1 MMFASVFAS
10 LGTRIM
16 FVVLAAL
23 LGLGGLFIGF
33 VKVIQKD
40 VLAQLMEHLETG
52 QYKKRE
58 KTLAYMTKILEQGI
72 HEYYKNFDNATARK
86 MALDYFK
93 RINDDKGMIYMV
105 VVDKNGV
112 VLFDPVNPKTVGQSG
127 LDAQSV
133 DGVYYVRGY
142 LEAAKKGGGYT
153 YYKMPKYDG
162 GVPEKKF
169 AYSHYDEVSQMVIA
183 TTSYYTDYTD
193 INTENQAIKEGVNKV
208 FNENTTKLFLWILT
222 ATIALVV
229 LTLIYAKLRIVK
241 RIDEL
246 VLKINA
252 FSHGDKDL
260 RAKIDVGD
268 RNDEISQVGRG
279 INLFV
284 ENARLIMEE
293 IKGISTS
300 NKTSMDKL
308 VQIAQETQKSMK
320 DSSTTLNSVK
330 NKATDVASMMNI
342 SIEQSQGLRK
352 RLIETQGLVKE
363 SKDAIGDLFSQ
374 IIESAHTEEE
384 LSSKVEQLSRNAD
397 DVKSILDIINDIADQ
412 TNLLALNAA
421 IEAARAGEHGRGFAV
436 VADEVRNLAGRTQKS
451 LAEINSTIMVIVQ
464 EINAVSSQMNLNSQ
478 KMERLSDMSKS
489 VQETYEK
496 MSSNLSS
503 VVLDSNQSMDDYAK
517 SGRQIEAMV
526 SDFAEV
532 EKVASKTL
540 ADSSDILNIAT
551 HVSGTTM
558 NLDKQVNLFK
568 T

>member
-1 MMFASVFAS
+1 MMFSSMFAS

-16 FVVLAAL
+16 LVVLAAL

-33 VKVIQKD
+33 VKVMQKD

-183 TTSYYTDYTD
+183 ATSYYTD
-193 INTENQAIKEGVNKV
+193 INTENKAIKEGVNKV

-320 DSSTTLNSVK
+320 NSSTTLNSVK
-330 NKATDVASMMNI
+330 NKATDVASMMNT

-374 IIESAHTEEE
+374 ITESAHTEEE

-464 EINAVSSQMNLNSQ
+464 EINDVSSQMNLNSQ

-517 SGRQIEAMV
+517 SGHQIEAMV

>member
-1 MMFASVFAS
+1 MMFSSMFAS

-16 FVVLAAL
+16 LVVLAAL

-33 VKVIQKD
+33 VKVMQKD

-183 TTSYYTDYTD
+183 ATSYYTD
-193 INTENQAIKEGVNKV
+193 INTENKAIKEGVNKV

-222 ATIALVV
+222 TTIALVV

-260 RAKIDVGD
+260 RIKIDVGD

-279 INLFV
+279 VNLFV

-320 DSSTTLNSVK
+320 NSSTTLSSVK
-330 NKATDVASMMNI
+330 NKATDIASMMNV

-374 IIESAHTEEE
+374 ITESAHTEEE

-464 EINAVSSQMNLNSQ
+464 EINDVSSQMNLNSQ

-517 SGRQIEAMV
+517 SGHQIEAMV

>member
-1 MMFASVFAS
+1 MVFSSVFSS
-10 LGTRIM
+10 LGARII
-16 FVVLAAL
+16 FIVLAAL

-33 VKVIQKD
+33 VKVMQKD
-40 VLAQLMEHLETG
+40 VLTQLMEHLETG

-58 KTLAYMTKILEQGI
+58 KTLAYMTEIIEQGI
-72 HEYYKNFDNATARK
+72 HEYYKSFDNATARK
-86 MALDYFK
+86 MVLDYFK

-183 TTSYYTDYTD
+183 TTSYYTD
-193 INTENQAIKEGVNKV
+193 INTENKAIKEGVNKV

-252 FSHGDKDL
+252 FSRGDKDL

-268 RNDEISQVGRG
+268 RNDEISQVGCG
-279 INLFV
+279 VNLFV

-293 IKGISTS
+293 IKGISTL
-300 NKTSMDKL
+300 NKTSMGKL

-320 DSSTTLNSVK
+320 NSSTTLNSVK
-330 NKATDVASMMNI
+330 NKATDIAGMMNI

-374 IIESAHTEEE
+374 ITESAHTEEE

-464 EINAVSSQMNLNSQ
+464 EINDVSSQMNLNSQ
-478 KMERLSDMSKS
+478 KIEYLSDMSKS

-503 VVLDSNQSMDDYAK
+503 VVLDSNQSMGNYAK
-517 SGRQIEAMV
+517 SGHQIEAMV

-532 EKVASKTL
+532 EKMASKTL
-540 ADSSDILNIAT
+540 ADSSDVLNIAT
-551 HVSGTTM
+551 HVSETTM

>member
-33 VKVIQKD
+33 VKVMQKD
-40 VLAQLMEHLETG
+40 VLVQLMEHLETG

-58 KTLAYMTKILEQGI
+58 KTLAYMTKIIEQGI
-72 HEYYKNFDNATARK
+72 HEYYKSFDNATARK

-183 TTSYYTDYTD
+183 ATSYYTD
-193 INTENQAIKEGVNKV
+193 INTENKAIKEGVNKV

-246 VLKINA
+246 VLKIDS

-260 RAKIDVGD
+260 RTKIDVGD

-279 INLFV
+279 VNLFV

-384 LSSKVEQLSRNAD
+384 LSSQVEQLSRNAD

-503 VVLDSNQSMDDYAK
+503 VVSDSNQSMDDYAK

-526 SDFAEV
+526 SDFVGV

>member
-1 MMFASVFAS
+1 MMFSSMFAS
-10 LGTRIM
+10 LKTRIM
-16 FVVLAAL
+16 LVVLAAL

-33 VKVIQKD
+33 VKVMQKD

-58 KTLAYMTKILEQGI
+58 KTLAYMTKIIEQGI
-72 HEYYKNFDNATARK
+72 HEYYKDFDNATARK
-86 MALDYFK
+86 MVLDYFK

-183 TTSYYTDYTD
+183 MTSYYTD
-193 INTENQAIKEGVNKV
+193 INTENKAIKEGVNKV
-208 FNENTTKLFLWILT
+208 FDENTTKLFLWILT

-279 INLFV
+279 VNLFV

-330 NKATDVASMMNI
+330 NKATDVASMMNA

-374 IIESAHTEEE
+374 ITESAHTEEE

-517 SGRQIEAMV
+517 SGHQIEAMV
-526 SDFAEV
+526 SDFVEV

-540 ADSSDILNIAT
+540 ANSSDILNIAT

>member
-16 FVVLAAL
+16 FVLLAAL

-33 VKVIQKD
+33 VKVMQKD

-183 TTSYYTDYTD
+183 ATSYYTD
-193 INTENQAIKEGVNKV
+193 INTENKAIKEGVNKV

-229 LTLIYAKLRIVK
+229 LALIYAKLRIVK

-260 RAKIDVGD
+260 RIRIDVGD

-330 NKATDVASMMNI
+330 NKATDVASMMNA

-374 IIESAHTEEE
+374 ITESAHTEEE

-464 EINAVSSQMNLNSQ
+464 EINDVSSQMNLNSQ

-517 SGRQIEAMV
+517 SGHQIEAMV
-526 SDFAEV
+526 SDFVEV

>member
-1 MMFASVFAS
+1 MFASVFAS

-33 VKVIQKD
+33 VKVMQKD

-72 HEYYKNFDNATARK
+72 HEYYKSFDNATARK

-169 AYSHYDEVSQMVIA
+169 AYSHYDEVSQMVIVA
-183 TTSYYTDYTD
+183 TSYYTD
-193 INTENQAIKEGVNKV
+193 INTENKAIKEGVNKV

-246 VLKINA
+246 VLKVNA

-260 RAKIDVGD
+260 RTKIDVGD

-279 INLFV
+279 VNLFV

-330 NKATDVASMMNI
+330 NKATDVASMMNA

-374 IIESAHTEEE
+374 ITESAHTEEE

-503 VVLDSNQSMDDYAK
+503 VVRDSNQSMDDYAK
-517 SGRQIEAMV
+517 SGHQIEAMV
-526 SDFAEV
+526 SDFVEV

-540 ADSSDILNIAT
+540 ANSSDILNIAT

>member
-1 MMFASVFAS
+1 MMFSSMFAS

-16 FVVLAAL
+16 LVVLASL

-33 VKVIQKD
+33 VKIMQKD

-183 TTSYYTDYTD
+183 ATSYYTD
-193 INTENQAIKEGVNKV
+193 INTENKAIKEGVNKV
-208 FNENTTKLFLWILT
+208 FDENTAKLFLWILT

-268 RNDEISQVGRG
+268 RNDEISQVGHG
-279 INLFV
+279 VNLFV

-293 IKGISTS
+293 IKGISTL

-308 VQIAQETQKSMK
+308 VQITQETQKSMK
-320 DSSTTLNSVK
+320 NSSTTLNSVK
-330 NKATDVASMMNI
+330 NKATDIASMMNI

-352 RLIETQGLVKE
+352 RLIETQGFVKE

-374 IIESAHTEEE
+374 ITESAHTEEE

-464 EINAVSSQMNLNSQ
+464 EINDVSSQMNLNSQ

-517 SGRQIEAMV
+517 SGHQIEAMV

-532 EKVASKTL
+532 EKMASKTL

-551 HVSGTTM
+551 HVSETTM

>member
-33 VKVIQKD
+33 VKVMQKD

-58 KTLAYMTKILEQGI
+58 KTLAYMTKLLEQGI
-72 HEYYKNFDNATARK
+72 HEYYKSFDNATARK

-127 LDAQSV
+127 LGLQSV

-183 TTSYYTDYTD
+183 ATSYYTD
-193 INTENQAIKEGVNKV
+193 INTENKAIKEGVNKV

-260 RAKIDVGD
+260 RTKIDVGD

-279 INLFV
+279 VNLFV
-284 ENARLIMEE
+284 ENARLIIEE

-308 VQIAQETQKSMK
+308 VQIVQETQKSMK

-330 NKATDVASMMNI
+330 NKATDVASMMNA

-384 LSSKVEQLSRNAD
+384 LSSQVEQLSRNAD

-421 IEAARAGEHGRGFAV
+421 IEAARAGGRGFAV

-503 VVLDSNQSMDDYAK
+503 VVSDSNQSMDDYAK

-526 SDFAEV
+526 SDFVGV

-558 NLDKQVNLFK
+558 SLDKQVNLFK

>member
-1 MMFASVFAS
+1 MMFSSMFAS

-16 FVVLAAL
+16 LVVLAAL

-33 VKVIQKD
+33 VKVMQKD
-40 VLAQLMEHLETG
+40 VSAQLMEHLETG

-58 KTLAYMTKILEQGI
+58 KTLAYMTKIIEQGI
-72 HEYYKNFDNATARK
+72 HEYYKSFDNATARK

-183 TTSYYTDYTD
+183 ATSYYTD
-193 INTENQAIKEGVNKV
+193 INTENKAIKEGVNKV

-260 RAKIDVGD
+260 RTKIDVGD

-279 INLFV
+279 VNLFV

-330 NKATDVASMMNI
+330 NKATDVASMMNA

-374 IIESAHTEEE
+374 ITESAHTEEE

-464 EINAVSSQMNLNSQ
+464 EINDVSSQMNLNSQ

-503 VVLDSNQSMDDYAK
+503 VVSDSNQSMDDYAK

-526 SDFAEV
+526 SDFIEV

>member
-1 MMFASVFAS
+1 MVFSSMFAS

-16 FVVLAAL
+16 LVVLAAL
-23 LGLGGLFIGF
+23 LSLGGLFIGF
-33 VKVIQKD
+33 VKVMQKD

-169 AYSHYDEVSQMVIA
+169 AYSHYDEMSQMVIA
-183 TTSYYTDYTD
+183 ATSYYTD
-193 INTENQAIKEGVNKV
+193 INTENKAIKEGVNKV
-208 FNENTTKLFLWILT
+208 FNENTAKLFLWILT

-330 NKATDVASMMNI
+330 NKATDVASMMNA

-374 IIESAHTEEE
+374 ITESAHTEEE

-464 EINAVSSQMNLNSQ
+464 EINDVSSQMNLNSQ

-503 VVLDSNQSMDDYAK
+503 VVQDSNQSMDDYAK
-517 SGRQIEAMV
+517 SGHQIEAMV

-558 NLDKQVNLFK
+558 NLDKQVHLFK

>member
-16 FVVLAAL
+16 LVVLAAL

-33 VKVIQKD
+33 VKVMQKD
-40 VLAQLMEHLETG
+40 VLVQLMEHLETG

-58 KTLAYMTKILEQGI
+58 KTLAYMTKIIEQGI

-183 TTSYYTDYTD
+183 ATSYYTD
-193 INTENQAIKEGVNKV
+193 INTENKAIKEGVGKV
-208 FNENTTKLFLWILT
+208 FSENTTKLFLWILT

-279 INLFV
+279 VNLFV

-300 NKTSMDKL
+300 NKTSMDEL
-308 VQIAQETQKSMK
+308 VHIAQETQKSMK

-330 NKATDVASMMNI
+330 NKATDVASMMNA

-374 IIESAHTEEE
+374 ITESAHTEEE

-464 EINAVSSQMNLNSQ
+464 EINDVSSQMNLNSQ

-503 VVLDSNQSMDDYAK
+503 VVSDSNQSMDDYAK

-526 SDFAEV
+526 SDFVEV

-558 NLDKQVNLFK
+558 SLDKQVNLFK

>member
-1 MMFASVFAS
+1 MFSSMFAS

-16 FVVLAAL
+16 LVVLVAL

-33 VKVIQKD
+33 VKVMQKD

-127 LDAQSV
+127 LEAQSV

-183 TTSYYTDYTD
+183 ATSYYTD
-193 INTENQAIKEGVNKV
+193 INTENKAIKEGVNKV

-222 ATIALVV
+222 AMIALVV

-260 RAKIDVGD
+260 RARIDVGD

-279 INLFV
+279 VNLFV

-320 DSSTTLNSVK
+320 NSSTTLNSVK
-330 NKATDVASMMNI
+330 NKATDIAGMMNI

-374 IIESAHTEEE
+374 ITESAHTEEE

-464 EINAVSSQMNLNSQ
+464 EINDVSSQMNLNSQ

-517 SGRQIEAMV
+517 SGHQIEAMV

-558 NLDKQVNLFK
+558 SLDKQVNLFK

>member
-1 MMFASVFAS
+1 MFSSMFAS

-16 FVVLAAL
+16 LVVLVAL
-23 LGLGGLFIGF
+23 LSLGGLFIGF

-183 TTSYYTDYTD
+183 ATSYYTD
-193 INTENQAIKEGVNKV
+193 INTENKAIKEGVNKV

-246 VLKINA
+246 VLKTNA

-268 RNDEISQVGRG
+268 HNDEISQVGRG

-330 NKATDVASMMNI
+330 NKATDVASMMNA

-352 RLIETQGLVKE
+352 RLIETQGFVKE

-374 IIESAHTEEE
+374 ITESAHTEEE

-464 EINAVSSQMNLNSQ
+464 EINDVSSQMNLNSQ

-503 VVLDSNQSMDDYAK
+503 VVQDSNQSMDDYAK
-517 SGRQIEAMV
+517 SGHQIEAMV

>member
-1 MMFASVFAS
+1 MFSSMFAS

-16 FVVLAAL
+16 LVVLAAL

-33 VKVIQKD
+33 VKVMQKD
-40 VLAQLMEHLETG
+40 VLVQLMEHLENG

-58 KTLAYMTKILEQGI
+58 KTLAYMTKLLEQGI
-72 HEYYKNFDNATARK
+72 HEYYKSFDNATARK

-183 TTSYYTDYTD
+183 ATSYYTD
-193 INTENQAIKEGVNKV
+193 INTENKAIKEGVNKV

-252 FSHGDKDL
+252 FSRGDKDL
-260 RAKIDVGD
+260 RIKIDVGD

-279 INLFV
+279 VNLFV

-293 IKGISTS
+293 IKGISTL

-308 VQIAQETQKSMK
+308 VQITQETQKSMK

-330 NKATDVASMMNI
+330 NKATDIASMMNI

-374 IIESAHTEEE
+374 ITESAHTEEE

-517 SGRQIEAMV
+517 SGHQIEAMV
-526 SDFAEV
+526 SDFVEV

-540 ADSSDILNIAT
+540 ADSSDVLNIAT
-551 HVSGTTM
+551 HVSETTM

>member
-1 MMFASVFAS
+1 MMFSSMFAS

-16 FVVLAAL
+16 LVVLVAL

-33 VKVIQKD
+33 VKVMQKD
-40 VLAQLMEHLETG
+40 VLAQLMEHLENG

-127 LDAQSV
+127 LEAQSV

-183 TTSYYTDYTD
+183 ATSYYTD
-193 INTENQAIKEGVNKV
+193 INTENKAIKEGVNKV

-293 IKGISTS
+293 IKGISTL

-320 DSSTTLNSVK
+320 NSSTTLNSVK
-330 NKATDVASMMNI
+330 NKATDIASMMNI

-374 IIESAHTEEE
+374 ITESAHTEEE

-517 SGRQIEAMV
+517 SGHQIEAMV
-526 SDFAEV
+526 SDFVEV

>member
-33 VKVIQKD
+33 VKVMQKD

-58 KTLAYMTKILEQGI
+58 KTLAYMTKLLEQGI

-127 LDAQSV
+127 LGLQSV

-183 TTSYYTDYTD
+183 ATSYYTD
-193 INTENQAIKEGVNKV
+193 INTENKAIKEGVNKV

-260 RAKIDVGD
+260 RTKIDVGD

-279 INLFV
+279 VNLFV

-330 NKATDVASMMNI
+330 NKATDVASMMNA

-374 IIESAHTEEE
+374 ITESAHTEEE
-384 LSSKVEQLSRNAD
+384 LSSQVEQLSRNAD

-503 VVLDSNQSMDDYAK
+503 VVSDSNQSMDDYAK

-540 ADSSDILNIAT
+540 ADSSDILNITT

>member
-1 MMFASVFAS
+1 MMFSSMFAS

-16 FVVLAAL
+16 LVVLAAL

-33 VKVIQKD
+33 VKVMQKD

-72 HEYYKNFDNATARK
+72 HEHYKNFDNATARK

-127 LDAQSV
+127 LEAQSV

-183 TTSYYTDYTD
+183 ATSYYTD
-193 INTENQAIKEGVNKV
+193 INTENKAIKEGVNKV

-252 FSHGDKDL
+252 FSRGDKDL

-268 RNDEISQVGRG
+268 RNDEISQVSRG
-279 INLFV
+279 VNLFV

-293 IKGISTS
+293 IKGISTL

-320 DSSTTLNSVK
+320 NSSTTLNSVK
-330 NKATDVASMMNI
+330 NKATDVASMMNA

-374 IIESAHTEEE
+374 ITESAHTEEE

-464 EINAVSSQMNLNSQ
+464 EINDVSSQMNLNSQ

-540 ADSSDILNIAT
+540 TDSSDILNIAT

>member
-1 MMFASVFAS
+1 MMFSSMFAS

-16 FVVLAAL
+16 LVVLAAL

-33 VKVIQKD
+33 VKVMQKD

-58 KTLAYMTKILEQGI
+58 KTLAYMTKIIEQGI
-72 HEYYKNFDNATARK
+72 HEYYKDFDNATARK

-93 RINDDKGMIYMV
+93 HINDDKGMIYMV

-183 TTSYYTDYTD
+183 TTSYYTD

-208 FNENTTKLFLWILT
+208 FDENTTKLFLWILT

-229 LTLIYAKLRIVK
+229 LTIIYAKLRIVK

-260 RAKIDVGD
+260 RARIDVGD

-279 INLFV
+279 VNLFV

-330 NKATDVASMMNI
+330 NKATDVASMMNA

-384 LSSKVEQLSRNAD
+384 LSSQVEQLSRNAD

-503 VVLDSNQSMDDYAK
+503 VVSDSNQSMDDYAK

-526 SDFAEV
+526 SDFVGV

>member
-1 MMFASVFAS
+1 MVFSSMFAS
-10 LGTRIM
+10 LGTRIVL
-16 FVVLAAL
+16 VVLVAL
-23 LGLGGLFIGF
+23 ISLGGLFIGF
-33 VKVIQKD
+33 VKVMQKD
-40 VLAQLMEHLETG
+40 ALAQLMEHLETE

-58 KTLAYMTKILEQGI
+58 KTLAYMTKLLEQGI

-169 AYSHYDEVSQMVIA
+169 AYSHYDEVSSMVIA
-183 TTSYYTDYTD
+183 TTSYYTD
-193 INTENQAIKEGVNKV
+193 INTENKAITEGVNKV
-208 FNENTTKLFLWILT
+208 FNESATKLFLWILT
-222 ATIALVV
+222 ATVALVV

-260 RAKIDVGD
+260 RTKIDVGD

-279 INLFV
+279 VNLFV
-284 ENARLIMEE
+284 ENARLIIEE
-293 IKGISTS
+293 IKGISTL
-300 NKTSMDKL
+300 NKTSMGKL
-308 VQIAQETQKSMK
+308 VQIVQETQKSMK
-320 DSSTTLNSVK
+320 NSSTTLNSVK
-330 NKATDVASMMNI
+330 NKATGIASMMNA

-352 RLIETQGLVKE
+352 HLIETQALVKE

-374 IIESAHTEEE
+374 ITESAHTEEE

-489 VQETYEK
+489 VQETYDK

-503 VVLDSNQSMDDYAK
+503 VVSDSNQSMDDYAK
-517 SGRQIEAMV
+517 SGHQIEAMV
-526 SDFAEV
+526 SDFVEV

-540 ADSSDILNIAT
+540 TDSSDILNIAT
-551 HVSGTTM
+551 HVSETTM

>member
-1 MMFASVFAS
+1 MMFSSMFAS

-16 FVVLAAL
+16 LVVLAAL

-33 VKVIQKD
+33 VKVMQKD
-40 VLAQLMEHLETG
+40 VLAQLMEHLENG

-183 TTSYYTDYTD
+183 ATSYYTD
-193 INTENQAIKEGVNKV
+193 INTENKSIKEGVNKV

-252 FSHGDKDL
+252 FSRGDKDL
-260 RAKIDVGD
+260 RIKIDVGD

-279 INLFV
+279 VNLFV

-320 DSSTTLNSVK
+320 NSSTTLNSVK

-374 IIESAHTEEE
+374 ITESAHTEEE

-464 EINAVSSQMNLNSQ
+464 EINDVSSQMNLNSQ

-503 VVLDSNQSMDDYAK
+503 VVSDSNQSMDDYAK
-517 SGRQIEAMV
+517 SGHQIEAMV

>member
-1 MMFASVFAS
+1 MFASVFAS

-33 VKVIQKD
+33 VKVMQKD

-72 HEYYKNFDNATARK
+72 HGYYKSFDNATARK

-183 TTSYYTDYTD
+183 ATSYYTD
-193 INTENQAIKEGVNKV
+193 INTENQAITEGVGKV
-208 FNENTTKLFLWILT
+208 FNENTAKLFLWILT

-260 RAKIDVGD
+260 RARIDVGD

-279 INLFV
+279 VNLFV

-330 NKATDVASMMNI
+330 NKATDVASMMNA

-384 LSSKVEQLSRNAD
+384 LSSQVEQLSRNAD

-503 VVLDSNQSMDDYAK
+503 VVSDSNQSMDDYAK

-526 SDFAEV
+526 SDFVGV

>member
-33 VKVIQKD
+33 VKVMQKD
-40 VLAQLMEHLETG
+40 VLVQLMEHLETG

-58 KTLAYMTKILEQGI
+58 KTLAYMTKLLEQGI

-127 LDAQSV
+127 LSLQSV

-183 TTSYYTDYTD
+183 ATSYYTD
-193 INTENQAIKEGVNKV
+193 INTENKAIKEGVNKV

-260 RAKIDVGD
+260 RTKIDVGD

-279 INLFV
+279 VNLFV

-330 NKATDVASMMNI
+330 NKATDVASMMNA

-384 LSSKVEQLSRNAD
+384 LSSQVEQLSRNAD

-503 VVLDSNQSMDDYAK
+503 VVSDSNQSMDDYAK

-526 SDFAEV
+526 SDFVGV

>member
-1 MMFASVFAS
+1 MMFAS

-16 FVVLAAL
+16 LVVLAAL

-33 VKVIQKD
+33 VKVMQKD

-58 KTLAYMTKILEQGI
+58 KTLAYMTKIIEQGI

-169 AYSHYDEVSQMVIA
+169 AYSHYDEVSSMVIA
-183 TTSYYTDYTD
+183 TTSYYTD
-193 INTENQAIKEGVNKV
+193 INTENKAIKEGVNKV
-208 FNENTTKLFLWILT
+208 FDENTTKLFLWILT

-293 IKGISTS
+293 IKGISTL

-320 DSSTTLNSVK
+320 NSSTTLNSVK
-330 NKATDVASMMNI
+330 NKATDVASMMNA

-517 SGRQIEAMV
+517 SGHQIEVMV

>member
-1 MMFASVFAS
+1 MVFFSMFSS
-10 LGTRIM
+10 LGARII
-16 FVVLAAL
+16 FIVLAAL

-33 VKVIQKD
+33 VKVMQKD
-40 VLAQLMEHLETG
+40 VLTQLMEHLETG

-58 KTLAYMTKILEQGI
+58 KTLAYMTEIIEQGI
-72 HEYYKNFDNATARK
+72 HEYYKSFDNVTARK

-105 VVDKNGV
+105 VVDKNGI

-183 TTSYYTDYTD
+183 TTSYYTD
-193 INTENQAIKEGVNKV
+193 INTENKAIKEGVNKV
-208 FNENTTKLFLWILT
+208 FNENTTKLFLWVLT
-222 ATIALVV
+222 VTIALVV

-241 RIDEL
+241 RINEL
-246 VLKINA
+246 VFKINA

-260 RAKIDVGD
+260 RTKIDVDD

-279 INLFV
+279 VNLFV

-293 IKGISTS
+293 IKGISIL

-308 VQIAQETQKSMK
+308 VQITQETQKSMK
-320 DSSTTLNSVK
+320 NSSTTLNSVK
-330 NKATDVASMMNI
+330 NKATDIASMMNA

-352 RLIETQGLVKE
+352 RLIETQVLVKE

-374 IIESAHTEEE
+374 ITESTHTEEE
-384 LSSKVEQLSRNAD
+384 LSSQVEQLSRNAD

-464 EINAVSSQMNLNSQ
+464 EINTVSSQMNLNSQ

-503 VVLDSNQSMDDYAK
+503 VVQDSNQSMDDYAK
-517 SGRQIEAMV
+517 SGHQIEAMV
-526 SDFAEV
+526 SDFVEV

-551 HVSGTTM
+551 HVSETTM

>member
-1 MMFASVFAS
+1 MVFFSMFSS

-16 FVVLAAL
+16 LVVLAAL
-23 LGLGGLFIGF
+23 ISLGGLSIGL
-33 VKVIQKD
+33 VKFMQKD
-40 VLAQLMEHLETG
+40 ALAQLMEHLETE

-58 KTLAYMTKILEQGI
+58 KTLAYMTKLLEQGI

-105 VVDKNGV
+105 VVDKNGI

-169 AYSHYDEVSQMVIA
+169 AYSHYDEVSSMVIA
-183 TTSYYTDYTD
+183 ATSYYTD
-193 INTENQAIKEGVNKV
+193 INTENKAIKEGVNKV
-208 FNENTTKLFLWILT
+208 FDENTTKLFLWILT

-252 FSHGDKDL
+252 FSRGDKDL
-260 RAKIDVGD
+260 RIKIDVGD

-279 INLFV
+279 VNLFV

-293 IKGISTS
+293 IKGISTL

-308 VQIAQETQKSMK
+308 VQITQETQKSMK

-330 NKATDVASMMNI
+330 NKATDIASMMNA

-363 SKDAIGDLFSQ
+363 SKEAIGDLFSQ
-374 IIESAHTEEE
+374 ITESAHTEEE

-478 KMERLSDMSKS
+478 KMEHLSDMSKS

-517 SGRQIEAMV
+517 SGHQIEAMV
-526 SDFAEV
+526 SDFVEV

-540 ADSSDILNIAT
+540 VDSSDILNIAT
-551 HVSGTTM
+551 HVSETTM

>member
-1 MMFASVFAS
+1 MFASVFAS

-33 VKVIQKD
+33 VKVMQKD

-58 KTLAYMTKILEQGI
+58 KTLAYMTKLLEQGI
-72 HEYYKNFDNATARK
+72 HEYYKSFDNATARK

-183 TTSYYTDYTD
+183 ATSYYTD
-193 INTENQAIKEGVNKV
+193 INTENKAIKEGVNKV

-260 RAKIDVGD
+260 RTKIDVGD

-279 INLFV
+279 VNLFV

-330 NKATDVASMMNI
+330 NKATDVASMMNA

-384 LSSKVEQLSRNAD
+384 LSSQVEQLSRNAD

-503 VVLDSNQSMDDYAK
+503 VVSDSNQSMDDYAK

-526 SDFAEV
+526 SDFVGV

>member
-16 FVVLAAL
+16 LVVLAAL

-40 VLAQLMEHLETG
+40 VLVQLMEHLETG

-72 HEYYKNFDNATARK
+72 HEYYKSFDNATARK

-183 TTSYYTDYTD
+183 ATSYYTD
-193 INTENQAIKEGVNKV
+193 INTENKAIKEGVNKV

-268 RNDEISQVGRG
+268 HNDEISQVGRG

-330 NKATDVASMMNI
+330 NKATDVASMMNA

-503 VVLDSNQSMDDYAK
+503 VVSDSNQSMDDYAK

-526 SDFAEV
+526 SDFVGV

>member
-33 VKVIQKD
+33 VKVMQKD

-58 KTLAYMTKILEQGI
+58 KTLAYMTKLLEQGI
-72 HEYYKNFDNATARK
+72 HEYYKSFDNATARK

-183 TTSYYTDYTD
+183 ATSYYTD
-193 INTENQAIKEGVNKV
+193 INTENKAIKEGVNKV
-208 FNENTTKLFLWILT
+208 FNENTAKLFLWILT

-260 RAKIDVGD
+260 RTKIDVGD

-279 INLFV
+279 VNLFV

-308 VQIAQETQKSMK
+308 VQIVQETQKSMK

-330 NKATDVASMMNI
+330 NKATDVASMMNA

-384 LSSKVEQLSRNAD
+384 LSSQVEQLSRNAD

-503 VVLDSNQSMDDYAK
+503 VVRDSNQSMDDYAK

-526 SDFAEV
+526 SDFVGV

>member
-1 MMFASVFAS
+1 MMFSSMFAS

-16 FVVLAAL
+16 LVVLAAL

-33 VKVIQKD
+33 VKVMQKD
-40 VLAQLMEHLETG
+40 VLAQLMEHLENG

-58 KTLAYMTKILEQGI
+58 KTLAYMTKLLEQGI
-72 HEYYKNFDNATARK
+72 HEYYKSFDNATARK

-183 TTSYYTDYTD
+183 ATSYYTD
-193 INTENQAIKEGVNKV
+193 INTENKAIKEGVNKV

-229 LTLIYAKLRIVK
+229 LTLVYAKLRIVK

-293 IKGISTS
+293 IKGISTL

-308 VQIAQETQKSMK
+308 VQITQETQKSMK
-320 DSSTTLNSVK
+320 DSSTTLNSAK
-330 NKATDVASMMNI
+330 NKATDIASMMNI

-374 IIESAHTEEE
+374 ITESAHTEEE
-384 LSSKVEQLSRNAD
+384 LSSQVEQLSRNAD

-503 VVLDSNQSMDDYAK
+503 VVQDSNQSMDDYAK
-517 SGRQIEAMV
+517 SGHQIEAMV
-526 SDFAEV
+526 SDFVEV

-540 ADSSDILNIAT
+540 ADSSDILSIAT
-551 HVSGTTM
+551 HVSGITM

>member
-1 MMFASVFAS
+1 MFSSMFAS

-127 LDAQSV
+127 LEAQSV

-183 TTSYYTDYTD
+183 ATSYYTD
-193 INTENQAIKEGVNKV
+193 INTENKAIKEGVNKV

-330 NKATDVASMMNI
+330 NKATDVASMMNA

-374 IIESAHTEEE
+374 ITESAHTEEE

-464 EINAVSSQMNLNSQ
+464 EINDVSSQMNLNSQ

-503 VVLDSNQSMDDYAK
+503 VVQDSNQSMDDYAK
-517 SGRQIEAMV
+517 SGHQIEAMV

-532 EKVASKTL
+532 EKVASNTL

-551 HVSGTTM
+551 HVSETTM

>member
-10 LGTRIM
+10 LGTRVM

-33 VKVIQKD
+33 VKVMQKD

-58 KTLAYMTKILEQGI
+58 KTLAYMTKLLEQGI
-72 HEYYKNFDNATARK
+72 HEYYKSFDNATARK

-93 RINDDKGMIYMV
+93 HINDDKGMIYMV

-183 TTSYYTDYTD
+183 ATSYYTD
-193 INTENQAIKEGVNKV
+193 INTENKAIKEGVNKV

-260 RAKIDVGD
+260 RTKIDVGD

-279 INLFV
+279 VNLFV

-330 NKATDVASMMNI
+330 NKATDVASMMNA

-384 LSSKVEQLSRNAD
+384 LSSQVEQLSRNAD

-503 VVLDSNQSMDDYAK
+503 VVSDSNQSMDDYAK

-526 SDFAEV
+526 SDFVGV

>member
-1 MMFASVFAS
+1 MVFASMFAS

-16 FVVLAAL
+16 LVVLAAL

-33 VKVIQKD
+33 VKVMQKD
-40 VLAQLMEHLETG
+40 VLAQLMEHLENG

-58 KTLAYMTKILEQGI
+58 KTLAYMTKLLEQGI
-72 HEYYKNFDNATARK
+72 HEYYKSFDNATARK

-127 LDAQSV
+127 LEAQSV

-183 TTSYYTDYTD
+183 ATSYYTD
-193 INTENQAIKEGVNKV
+193 INTENKAIKEGVNKV

-241 RIDEL
+241 RINEL

-330 NKATDVASMMNI
+330 NKATDIAGMMNI

-464 EINAVSSQMNLNSQ
+464 EINDVSSQMNLNSQ

-526 SDFAEV
+526 SDFVEV

-551 HVSGTTM
+551 HVSETTM
-558 NLDKQVNLFK
+558 NLDEQVNLFK

>member
-1 MMFASVFAS
+1 MMFSSMFAS

-16 FVVLAAL
+16 LVVLAAL

-33 VKVIQKD
+33 VKVMQKD

-183 TTSYYTDYTD
+183 ATSYYTD
-193 INTENQAIKEGVNKV
+193 INTENKAIKEGVNKV

-260 RAKIDVGD
+260 RAKIDVDD

-279 INLFV
+279 VNLFV

-320 DSSTTLNSVK
+320 NSSTTLNSVK
-330 NKATDVASMMNI
+330 NKATDIASMMNI

-374 IIESAHTEEE
+374 ITESAHTEEE

-464 EINAVSSQMNLNSQ
+464 EINDVSSQMNLNSQ

-517 SGRQIEAMV
+517 SGHQIEAMV

>member
-1 MMFASVFAS
+1 MVFSSMFAS

-16 FVVLAAL
+16 LVVLAAL

-33 VKVIQKD
+33 VKVMQKD
-40 VLAQLMEHLETG
+40 VLAQLMEHLENG

-58 KTLAYMTKILEQGI
+58 KTLAYMTKLLEQGI
-72 HEYYKNFDNATARK
+72 HEYYKSFDNATARK

-183 TTSYYTDYTD
+183 ATSYYTD
-193 INTENQAIKEGVNKV
+193 INTEDKAIKEGVNKV

-229 LTLIYAKLRIVK
+229 LTLVYAKLRIVK

-293 IKGISTS
+293 IKGISAL
-300 NKTSMDKL
+300 NKTSIDKL
-308 VQIAQETQKSMK
+308 VQITQETQKSMK
-320 DSSTTLNSVK
+320 NSSTTLNSVK
-330 NKATDVASMMNI
+330 NKATDIASMMNI

-374 IIESAHTEEE
+374 ITESAHTEEE
-384 LSSKVEQLSRNAD
+384 LSSQVEQLSRNAD

-503 VVLDSNQSMDDYAK
+503 VVSDSNQSMDDYAK
-517 SGRQIEAMV
+517 SGHQIEAMV
-526 SDFAEV
+526 SDFVEV

-551 HVSGTTM
+551 HVIGTTM

>member
-1 MMFASVFAS
+1 MFASVFAS

-23 LGLGGLFIGF
+23 ISLGGLFIGF
-33 VKVIQKD
+33 VKVMQKD
-40 VLAQLMEHLETG
+40 VSAQLMEHLETG

-72 HEYYKNFDNATARK
+72 HGYYKNFDNATARK

-183 TTSYYTDYTD
+183 ATSYYTD
-193 INTENQAIKEGVNKV
+193 INTENQAITEGVGKV
-208 FNENTTKLFLWILT
+208 FSENTTKLFLWILT
-222 ATIALVV
+222 ATIALAV

-241 RIDEL
+241 RIDGL

-260 RAKIDVGD
+260 RAKIEVDD

-279 INLFV
+279 VNLFV

-300 NKTSMDKL
+300 NKTSMDEL
-308 VQIAQETQKSMK
+308 VQIVQETQKSMK
-320 DSSTTLNSVK
+320 NSSTTLNSVK
-330 NKATDVASMMNI
+330 NKATDVASMMNT

-503 VVLDSNQSMDDYAK
+503 VVRDSNQSMDDYAK

-526 SDFAEV
+526 SDFVEV

>member
-1 MMFASVFAS
+1 MFAS

-16 FVVLAAL
+16 LVVLAAL

-33 VKVIQKD
+33 VKVMQKD
-40 VLAQLMEHLETG
+40 VLAQLMEHLENG

-72 HEYYKNFDNATARK
+72 HEYYKSFDNATARK

-183 TTSYYTDYTD
+183 ATSYYTD
-193 INTENQAIKEGVNKV
+193 INTENKAIKEGVNKV

-222 ATIALVV
+222 ATITLVV
-229 LTLIYAKLRIVK
+229 LTLVYAKLRIVK

-293 IKGISTS
+293 IKGISTL
-300 NKTSMDKL
+300 NKTSMDQL
-308 VQIAQETQKSMK
+308 VQITQETQKSMK
-320 DSSTTLNSVK
+320 NSSTTLNSVK
-330 NKATDVASMMNI
+330 NKATDIASMMNA

-374 IIESAHTEEE
+374 ITESAHTEEE
-384 LSSKVEQLSRNAD
+384 LSSQVEQLSRNAD

-517 SGRQIEAMV
+517 SGHQIEAMV
-526 SDFAEV
+526 SDFVEV

-540 ADSSDILNIAT
+540 ADSSEILNIAT
-551 HVSGTTM
+551 HVSGTTI

>member
-1 MMFASVFAS
+1 MMFASMFAS

-23 LGLGGLFIGF
+23 LGLGGLFVGF
-33 VKVIQKD
+33 VKVMQKD

-72 HEYYKNFDNATARK
+72 HGYYKNFDNATARK

-183 TTSYYTDYTD
+183 ATSYYTD
-193 INTENQAIKEGVNKV
+193 INTENKAIKEGVNKV
-208 FNENTTKLFLWILT
+208 FNESTTKLFLWILT

-260 RAKIDVGD
+260 RAKIDVDD

-279 INLFV
+279 VNLFV

-293 IKGISTS
+293 IKGISTL

-320 DSSTTLNSVK
+320 NSSTTLNSVK
-330 NKATDVASMMNI
+330 NKATDIASMMNT

-363 SKDAIGDLFSQ
+363 SKDAIRDLFSQ
-374 IIESAHTEEE
+374 ITESAHTEEE

-464 EINAVSSQMNLNSQ
+464 EINDVSSQMNLNSQ

-503 VVLDSNQSMDDYAK
+503 VVQDSNQNMDDYAK
-517 SGRQIEAMV
+517 SGHQIEAMV

>member
-1 MMFASVFAS
+1 MFASVFAS
-10 LGTRIM
+10 LGTRIV

-23 LGLGGLFIGF
+23 ISLGGLFIGF
-33 VKVIQKD
+33 VKIMQKD
-40 VLAQLMEHLETG
+40 VSAQLMEHLETG

-72 HEYYKNFDNATARK
+72 HGYYKNFDNATARK

-183 TTSYYTDYTD
+183 ATSYYTD
-193 INTENQAIKEGVNKV
+193 INTENQAITEGVGKV
-208 FNENTTKLFLWILT
+208 FSENTTKLFLWILT

-260 RAKIDVGD
+260 RAKIDVDD

-279 INLFV
+279 VNLFV

-330 NKATDVASMMNI
+330 NKATDVASMMNA

-384 LSSKVEQLSRNAD
+384 LSSQVEQLSRNAD

-503 VVLDSNQSMDDYAK
+503 VVRDSNQSMDDYAK

-526 SDFAEV
+526 SDFVEV

>member
-10 LGTRIM
+10 LGARIV

-23 LGLGGLFIGF
+23 ISLGGLSVGL
-33 VKVIQKD
+33 VKFIQKD

-133 DGVYYVRGY
+133 DGVYYIRGY

-183 TTSYYTDYTD
+183 ATSYYTD
-193 INTENQAIKEGVNKV
+193 INTENKAIKEGVNKV
-208 FNENTTKLFLWILT
+208 FDENTTKLFLWILT

-260 RAKIDVGD
+260 RTKIDVGD
-268 RNDEISQVGRG
+268 RNDEISQVGRE

-300 NKTSMDKL
+300 NKTSMDQL

-330 NKATDVASMMNI
+330 NKATDVASMMNA
-342 SIEQSQGLRK
+342 SMEQSQGLRK

-374 IIESAHTEEE
+374 ITESAHTEEE

-464 EINAVSSQMNLNSQ
+464 EINDVSSQMNLNSQ

-503 VVLDSNQSMDDYAK
+503 VVSDSNQSMDDYAK

-526 SDFAEV
+526 SDFVEV